1 MSSVNLISGVISGS
15 FSVPVPPQPA
25 ISVAMATALRKV
37 SNFLIMVLNANLLIA
52 IDHQAKRNDRDYFEF
67 IGGLL
72 ITRIFAKIVIFF
84 NFSTDFESSREYSK
98 IVCIFITEK
107 NNTLFIFN
115 MNNIIQSYGTIDTGK
130 VIRFTGCRPDEE
142 LQLYLDSKGCD
153 ARGDAGVTR
162 TTDILVVPYIGFSSS
177 KTSKIR
183 PEAIIVDMASFKANP
198 DKYL

>member
-1 MSSVNLISGVISGS
+1 MIANTI
-15 FSVPVPPQPA
+15 
-25 ISVAMATALRKV
+25 V
-37 SNFLIMVLNANLLIA
+37 SE
-52 IDHQAKRNDRDYFEF
+52 RNDLKED
-67 IGGLL
+67 L
-72 ITRIFAKIVIFF
+72 
-84 NFSTDFESSREYSK
+84 
-98 IVCIFITEK
+98 
-107 NNTLFIFN
+107 LFIFN

-130 VIRFTGCRPDEE
+130 VIRFTGCRPDKE